1 MTVNEFTKP
10 QPLSDTVREFVI
22 LTPVFD
28 IRFFIPDFDKER
40 DLGTCHEVITMQ
52 LCSFS
57 IHK

>member
-40 DLGTCHEVITMQ
+40 DLVSDTKTEEAKIT
-52 LCSFS
+52 F
-57 IHK
+57 